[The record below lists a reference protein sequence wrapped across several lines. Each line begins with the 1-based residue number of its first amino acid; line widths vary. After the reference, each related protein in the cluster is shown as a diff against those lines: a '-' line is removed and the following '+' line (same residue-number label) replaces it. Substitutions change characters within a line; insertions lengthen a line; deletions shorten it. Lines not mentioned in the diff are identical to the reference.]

1 MVRSCPSFQLIPM
14 PFLRRPVM
22 TETVI
27 ESPVAAFQL
36 SLTAMLCSVPP
47 VGSMSDPRLPGQQGV
62 VWQFAPLIVPS
73 TNIVIATEPGNIPKI
88 GAGTP
93 VVTGLRQL
101 A

>member
-1 MVRSCPSFQLIPM
+1 
-14 PFLRRPVM
+14 M

-47 VGSMSDPRLPGQQGV
+47 VGSRSDPRLPGQQGV
-62 VWQFAPLIVPS
+62 VWQWSPLIVPS
-73 TNIVIATEPGNIPKI
+73 TNIDMATEPGKIPKI

-93 VVTGLRQL
+93 DVTWMRKLS
-101 A
+101 